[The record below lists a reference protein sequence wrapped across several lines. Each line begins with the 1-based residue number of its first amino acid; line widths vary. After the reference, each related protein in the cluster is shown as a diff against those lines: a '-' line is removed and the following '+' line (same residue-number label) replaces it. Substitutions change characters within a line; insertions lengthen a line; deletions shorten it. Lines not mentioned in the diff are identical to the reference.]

1 MAWRHYEVRQS
12 DDCQVEDEDGIS
24 SLRFTMGIVE
34 TGKQRVFSGHFVCL
48 ILTDHDPITG
58 EDEHSLRAAL
68 WKLARNI
75 EPLGIRLNCVGL
87 SAAFSESGL
96 SMNTGWGYWGQH
108 SKPMHMMDPIPSADG
123 RDDPIDDMIREAVDG
138 MRIGLSIKL
147 EVDPPQPVRG
157 VPRKAAQGRAAR
169 PSGHRAPS
177 VSRGPA
183 YSAKSAPRTP
193 R

>member
-12 DDCQVEDEDGIS
+12 GDCQMQDENRIS
-24 SLRFTMGIVE
+24 SSRFTMGIVE

-108 SKPMHMMDPIPSADG
+108 SKPMHMMDPLPSADG
-123 RDDPIDDMIREAVDG
+123 RDDPIDDIIREAVDG
-138 MRIGLSIKL
+138 MQIGVSITL
-147 EVDPPQPVRG
+147 EPALLQPERG
-157 VPRKAAQGRAAR
+157 VHRKAGRGRAAP

-177 VSRGPA
+177 ESRGPA